1 MGGVD
6 QHPVEAAGPLAGRLG
21 RPVGGDQPLG
31 VRDLVRGRGE
41 RGVGDFHLARVDRP
55 LAEEAHR
62 GGPVAGDPVGL
73 RVPVVGEGGVD
84 RVHARRARGDHDAR
98 PRVVPDIAGKV
109 DERVEVGVDPR
120 ALGGGEV
127 ARPEDDRLK
136 PVARGGDLVDVL
148 QAFGLLDQHFK
159 RDPLAQPERLL
170 ELGQQRVDP
179 PDIARLAHLGHDD
192 HVERL
197 AGDGD
202 DLDDVAVGPAGVD
215 AVHPDRAGGAPPVEI
230 AQRPGRLPARL
241 LPLGGCAGVLEVE
254 EHQVGAGGGGLRE
267 HVVVAGRG
275 GQL

>member
-1 MGGVD
+1 
-6 QHPVEAAGPLAGRLG
+6 
-21 RPVGGDQPLG
+21 
-31 VRDLVRGRGE
+31 
-41 RGVGDFHLARVDRP
+41 VDRP

-73 RVPVVGEGGVD
+73 RVPVVGERGVD
-84 RVHARRARGDHDAR
+84 RVHAGRARGDHDAR
-98 PRVVPDIAGKV
+98 PRVVPDVAGKV

-127 ARPEDDRLK
+127 TRAEDDRLE
-136 PVARGGDLVDVL
+136 PVAGGGDLVDVL
-148 QAFGLLDQHFK
+148 QALGLLDQHLK

-179 PDIARLAHLGHDD
+179 PDIARLADLRHDN

-197 AGDGD
+197 AGGGD
-202 DLDDVAVGPAGVD
+202 DLDDVPVGPAGVD
-215 AVHPDRAGGAPPVEI
+215 AVHPDRADRAAPVEI

-241 LPLGGCAGVLEVE
+241 LPLGGRAGVLEVE
-254 EHQVGAGGGGLRE
+254 EDQVGAGGGGLRE